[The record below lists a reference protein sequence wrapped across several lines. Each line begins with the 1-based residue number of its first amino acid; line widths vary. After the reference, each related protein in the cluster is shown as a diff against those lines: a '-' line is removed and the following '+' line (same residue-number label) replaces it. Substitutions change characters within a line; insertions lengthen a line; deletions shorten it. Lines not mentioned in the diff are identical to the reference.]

1 MKRPAVFVL
10 YFQSPFQIVHVY
22 LLLQSQ
28 YIFQKFDGLFNLM
41 ANIMAI
47 FGIFTI
53 FTIRFMK
60 RLNNFMTYF
69 QSSYRFVDAHKSL
82 SSENIFQNI
91 GGPFKM
97 LTI

>member
-47 FGIFTI
+47 FGIFII
-53 FTIRFMK
+53 FAIRFMK

>member
-1 MKRPAVFVL
+1 MKRRAVFGI
-10 YFQSPFQIVHVY
+10 YFQSLFQIVHVY
-22 LLLQSQ
+22 QLLQSQ

-47 FGIFTI
+47 LGIFTI
-53 FTIRFMK
+53 FAIRFMK
-60 RLNNFMTYF
+60 KLNNFITHF

-91 GGPFKM
+91 GSPFKM
-97 LTI
+97 FTI